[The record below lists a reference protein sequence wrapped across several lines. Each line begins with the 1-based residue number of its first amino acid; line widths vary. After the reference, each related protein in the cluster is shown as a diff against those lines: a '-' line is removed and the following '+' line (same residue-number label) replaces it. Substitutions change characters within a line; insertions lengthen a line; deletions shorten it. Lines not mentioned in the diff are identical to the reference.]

1 MKKYYNP
8 ELEIVMLSE
17 NEDVLTMSVQV
28 NAYSGFG
35 NVNDEEGVWNW

>member
-17 NEDVLTMSVQV
+17 NEDVLTMSVQTTV
-28 NAYSGFG
+28 YSGFG
-35 NVNDEEGVWNW
+35 DPNDIEGVWNW

>member
-17 NEDVLTMSVQV
+17 NEDVLTMSVQ
-28 NAYSGFG
+28 NLYSGFG
-35 NVNDEEGVWNW
+35 NPADQEGVWEW

>member
-17 NEDVLTMSVQV
+17 TEDVLTMSVQQ
-28 NAYSGFG
+28 NAYKGFG
-35 NVNDEEGVWNW
+35 DAEAEEGVWVW

>member
-17 NEDVLTMSVQV
+17 NEDVLTMSVQDA
-28 NAYSGFG
+28 AYSGFG
-35 NVNDEEGVWNW
+35 NSNDPEGVWQW